1 MDNFCNFFAGRRRK
15 SGCDGS
21 SNDKPGSQKKPRL
34 FFSEEQKEA
43 LKSAYIRDPYPN
55 QLAIEQLA
63 NELDIGVKTVINW
76 FHNHRMR
83 AKQHHSCN
91 SPSSTTAGS
100 PSSSILTHIKSEVHD
115 DSTEQGVSRSAVA
128 FPQQEDNSAS
138 SNSCR
143 SRCDSG
149 IFSGLDGRANKL
161 ASNGTASKSES
172 SFPSSVGFSCSK
184 NGKLNKRKRAR
195 PHRLCSGAAA
205 DTGDLQVAEEY
216 QVTLDVAIDLSVNRP
231 RGNANRDHLLALKR
245 DPIGHGLESQGETVK
260 SQSDDSLLQSSD
272 AADVKIELPDNWN
285 DSRVKNIEKL
295 QQNLL
300 LAPSDDWEF

>member
-100 PSSSILTHIKSEVHD
+100 PSSSILTNIKSEVHD
-115 DSTEQGVSRSAVA
+115 DSTEQGASRSAVA

-245 DPIGHGLESQGETVK
+245 DPIGHGLKSQGETVK